1 MEKWNL
7 DTGHAEVHTIEHQKT
22 GFRSTCTTE
31 VQEEEARV
39 LGVKVMQEEV
49 GVKQTRD
56 GLLGSSHVEVNHK
69 TGGVVQETEGLIFTT
84 KKEGTGSLDKTTGE
98 VEFEGEVSSSFA
110 VREEVQQAAGRGA
123 QIATT
128 QARQANE
135 AKLFCSSSEVD
146 TALRDGASQVAIQST
161 AGVAGCVTGEVLGK
175 IAGSKTSGLVA
186 GEALAAGAAAVL
198 SDGTCSEKLQK
209 AASAAGTSLALA
221 SAHEAANGIAGAGL
235 VANVA
240 GQAVGAAITS
250 NGPLPDRLAH
260 AAQAGGQA
268 ALVHGA
274 GKALATAGVPLCP
287 TNLINEEGRKG
298 IEFAGGSMVSIGCRD
313 RVGFAQLE
321 DGSQVRKSQHE
332 EGMQLRVGQGP
343 SSRHVNHYRTYH
355 RGAS

>member
-1 MEKWNL
+1 M
-7 DTGHAEVHTIEHQKT
+7 A
-22 GFRSTCTTE
+22 C
-31 VQEEEARV
+31 A
-39 LGVKVMQEEV
+39 
-49 GVKQTRD
+49 
-56 GLLGSSHVEVNHK
+56 
-69 TGGVVQETEGLIFTT
+69 
-84 KKEGTGSLDKTTGE
+84 
-98 VEFEGEVSSSFA
+98 
-110 VREEVQQAAGRGA
+110 
-123 QIATT
+123 
-128 QARQANE
+128 
-135 AKLFCSSSEVD
+135 
-146 TALRDGASQVAIQST
+146 QVAGQ
-161 AGVAGCVTGEVLGK
+161 
-175 IAGSKTSGLVA
+175 
-186 GEALAAGAAAVL
+186 ALAAGAAALV
-198 SDGTCSEKLQK
+198 SDGTCSEKFQK

-250 NGPLPDRLAH
+250 DGPLPDRLAH

-355 RGAS
+355 GGAS

>member
-1 MEKWNL
+1 MRALGRAATQGAAETGLLLAIEKQSCNM
-7 DTGHAEVHTIEHQKT
+7 GERQVACAEV
-22 GFRSTCTTE
+22 
-31 VQEEEARV
+31 
-39 LGVKVMQEEV
+39 V
-49 GVKQTRD
+49 GQ
-56 GLLGSSHVEVNHK
+56 
-69 TGGVVQETEGLIFTT
+69 
-84 KKEGTGSLDKTTGE
+84 
-98 VEFEGEVSSSFA
+98 
-110 VREEVQQAAGRGA
+110 
-123 QIATT
+123 
-128 QARQANE
+128 
-135 AKLFCSSSEVD
+135 
-146 TALRDGASQVAIQST
+146 
-161 AGVAGCVTGEVLGK
+161 
-175 IAGSKTSGLVA
+175 
-186 GEALAAGAAAVL
+186 ALAAGAAAVL

-250 NGPLPDRLAH
+250 MAH

-332 EGMQLRVGQGP
+332 EGMQLRVGQGLRSFLFWHVWQTSRFP
-343 SSRHVNHYRTYH
+343 SSSVH
-355 RGAS
+355 A